1 MMYVSNAGDSR
12 CILAIN
18 GKAVPMSVDHKPTI
32 YSEKQRI
39 LKAGSV
45 ISSEGRI
52 DDGLNMSRAIGDLRY
67 KKNKGLSPLEHPV
80 IAFPEVKKIAF
91 N

>member
-1 MMYVSNAGDSR
+1 
-12 CILAIN
+12 
-18 GKAVPMSVDHKPTI
+18 
-32 YSEKQRI
+32 
-39 LKAGSV
+39 LKAGST
-45 ISSEGRI
+45 ISAEGRI

-91 N
+91 NQGIDFVVLGCDGIWEMKTN